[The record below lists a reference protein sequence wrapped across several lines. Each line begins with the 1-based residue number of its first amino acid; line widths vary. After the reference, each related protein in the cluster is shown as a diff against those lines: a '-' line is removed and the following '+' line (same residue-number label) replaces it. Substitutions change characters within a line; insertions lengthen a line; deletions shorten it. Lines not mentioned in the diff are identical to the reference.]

1 MRNFVFAN
9 VNDIDD
15 AKVARS
21 LTLHLEMMA
30 PMAWKREAGRSLDH
44 LVRGWLGLKASETKG
59 VPKLKPKL
67 MTAATKAVNQCCQMK
82 MAQNRELSAKSRKK
96 RRDCSKLGCIFL
108 LHICMF

>member
-9 VNDIDD
+9 VNDVDD

-21 LTLHLEMMA
+21 LTLHREMIA
-30 PMAWKREAGRSLDH
+30 PMAWKKEAGRSLDH

-67 MTAATKAVNQCCQMK
+67 MTAATKAVNEK
-82 MAQNRELSAKSRKK
+82 LFLTAKHRKAVTVLSLSLSERFENPAAVKVEVCR
-96 RRDCSKLGCIFL
+96 
-108 LHICMF
+108 